1 MARIPERLGYPTHKE
16 WFNAIAENREQNN
29 LLVREGY
36 IKLFNTILSLPNL
49 EEQSK
54 KFWRDYQEED
64 IEFVGIGFED
74 LNSLSPNDKVLLVHV
89 PDILGFGLPLKF
101 GVFDVMD
108 DKRESHKGIHYHS
121 AKLIVETLHGGM
133 LRPRSVLSFEYEH
146 SEKASDWYK
155 KGVDYEL
162 FGSSERQQK
171 IKQATELDLLIA
183 ANSLAQL
190 YSKRIQL
197 QKVQPTT

>member
-1 MARIPERLGYPTHKE
+1 MVRIPERLDYPTHKE

-49 EEQSK
+49 EEQPK
-54 KFWRDYQEED
+54 KFWEDYQEED
-64 IEFVGIGFED
+64 IEFVGIGIED
-74 LNSLSPNDKVLLVHV
+74 LGSSSSDDRALWAHV
-89 PDILGFGLPLKF
+89 SDILGFGLPLRF
-101 GVFDVMD
+101 SVFDVID
-108 DKRESHKGIHYHS
+108 DKKESHKGIYCHS
-121 AKLIVETLHGGM
+121 AKLIVEPSHGGM

-146 SEKASDWYK
+146 SEKAPVWHK
-155 KGVDYEL
+155 KGVNYKL
-162 FGSSERQQK
+162 FGSGERQQK
-171 IKQATELDLLIA
+171 IKQATELDLLMA
-183 ANSLAQL
+183 ANSLALL

>member
-1 MARIPERLGYPTHKE
+1 MARIPERPGYPTHEE
-16 WFNAIAENREQNN
+16 WFSAIAENREQNK

-54 KFWRDYQEED
+54 KFWKDYQKED
-64 IEFVGIGFED
+64 IEFVGIGIED
-74 LNSLSPNDKVLLVHV
+74 LGSLSPDDKALMAHV
-89 PDILGFGLPLKF
+89 PDILGFGLPLRF
-101 GVFDVMD
+101 SVFDVMD
-108 DKRESHKGIHYHS
+108 DKRESHKGIHHHS
-121 AKLIVETLHGGM
+121 AKLIVETSHGGM
-133 LRPRSVLSFEYEH
+133 LRPRSILSFEYEH
-146 SEKASDWYK
+146 SEKALDWYK
-155 KGVDYEL
+155 KGINYEL

-183 ANSLAQL
+183 ANSLALL

>member
-1 MARIPERLGYPTHKE
+1 MARIPERLGYPTHEE
-16 WFNAIAENREQNN
+16 WFSSIAENREQNS

-36 IKLFNTILSLPNL
+36 IKLFNTVLSLPNL

-54 KFWRDYQEED
+54 KFWTDYREED
-64 IEFVGIGFED
+64 IEFVGIGIED
-74 LNSLSPNDKVLLVHV
+74 LGSLTSDDKVLVTHV
-89 PDILGFGLPLKF
+89 SDILGFGLPLKF
-101 GVFDVMD
+101 GVFDVID
-108 DKRESHKGIHYHS
+108 DKKESHKGIHYHS
-121 AKLIVETLHGGM
+121 AKLIVEPSHGGM
-133 LRPRSVLSFEYEH
+133 LRPRSVLSFEYKH
-146 SEKASDWYK
+146 SEKALDWYK